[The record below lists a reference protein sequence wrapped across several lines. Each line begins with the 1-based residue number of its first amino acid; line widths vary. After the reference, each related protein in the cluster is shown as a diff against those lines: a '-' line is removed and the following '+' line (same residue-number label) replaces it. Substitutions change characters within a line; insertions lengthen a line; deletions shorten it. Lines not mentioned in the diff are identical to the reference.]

1 MGENATLRRASTAIG
16 LSLLLAACNDEAA
29 PLPSADAAAAAS
41 APSALPAARAQLAAN
56 PSPAP
61 AVETAKPTDRQIE
74 PAAHL
79 VFDIAIGRHA
89 SEFVAKTI
97 EHDFEIAH
105 PDLDFVSR
113 QVPDRDAVE
122 LMLVGR
128 VDAALVACT
137 VTQRDIRAGLRPTR
151 IGAEIFVLAV
161 PAGFA
166 VPSLTRA
173 QVCQL
178 LTGQAPDWRTFGGPA
193 LPISI
198 VTVDGRGFAERA
210 SRAMAPGD
218 RLVQACL
225 RLRTDAEVLA
235 HVRDRVGTVGLV
247 RLAATEGVPGVRL
260 LPVDTIEPSAEA
272 YAREFYPFGDT
283 LSLVTNGDASGN
295 AAALRDLLLGD
306 GGKTLFAVLTP
317 LP

>member
-1 MGENATLRRASTAIG
+1 LGENATHRCACAAIG

-29 PLPSADAAAAAS
+29 PLPSADAAATP
-41 APSALPAARAQLAAN
+41 APTALPAARAQLAAN
-56 PSPAP
+56 ASPAP
-61 AVETAKPTDRQIE
+61 GVEISKPTDRLLE

-97 EHDFEIAH
+97 ERDFEASH
-105 PDLDFVSR
+105 PDLDYVSR

-178 LTGQAPDWRTFGGPA
+178 LTGQAGDWRAFGGPA
-193 LPISI
+193 LPVSI

-260 LPVDTIEPSAEA
+260 IPVDTVEPSAEA

-283 LSLVTNGDASGN
+283 LSLVTNGDAGGH

-306 GGKTLFAVLTP
+306 GDKTLFRVLTP